1 LIDGRVTQMVHEK
14 DIALHTG
21 NPHCNRRSIGIERE
35 AFPGQPGTLT
45 DAMYRSSAALTRY
58 LCPKYD
64 IPKDR
69 EHIIGHNRV
78 PDPKNPERFG
88 GVDGRTDPGLYWNWD
103 YFIALVTHR
112 DDKLPA
118 GQGYIPG

>member
-1 LIDGRVTQMVHEK
+1 
-14 DIALHTG
+14 
-21 NPHCNRRSIGIERE
+21 
-35 AFPGQPGTLT
+35 
-45 DAMYRSSAALTRY
+45 MYRSSAALTHY
-58 LCPKYD
+58 LCLKYD
-64 IPKDR
+64 IPMDR
-69 EHIIGHNRV
+69 EQIIGHNGV

-118 GQGYIPG
+118 GQGYFPG